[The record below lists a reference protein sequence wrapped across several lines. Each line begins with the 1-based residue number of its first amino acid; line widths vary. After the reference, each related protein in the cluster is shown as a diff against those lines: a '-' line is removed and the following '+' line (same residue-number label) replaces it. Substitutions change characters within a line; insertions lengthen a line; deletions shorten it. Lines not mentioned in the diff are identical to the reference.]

1 MQQATSGKPPGG
13 GRIALVEFGRGIAAL
28 LVLLVHAGGMMRPEQ
43 YSGQPAFDDLFSKGF
58 VGVDFFFVLSGFIIC
73 YVHYRDMNC
82 PERLPRYA
90 WRRLTRVLPT
100 YWVVFIAALAMNLL
114 LQREKA
120 TVTPVWLVEQWF
132 MVPPAQLF
140 VGPAWTLQFE
150 LLFYT
155 LFATVLLNRRL
166 GLALLGLWFVTV
178 HAVRLLHGDVGDALD
193 DPSWLKML
201 VHPYNN
207 NFLLGM
213 ALGLAMRQG
222 RGVRLLTLAFAAVS
236 AAFLITW
243 ANTGIDWHNYP
254 RFIGVG
260 FICATILGVLLLL
273 SPRVSTLPDWMT
285 FLGAIS
291 YSLYLSHIF
300 TVGYFY
306 AVAARLGLFAIL
318 PQEVLFFMA
327 LGVAM
332 LTSWL
337 LYRLV
342 EKPVL
347 AWAHRVVP

>member
-1 MQQATSGKPPGG
+1 MHQTTTRQASAS
-13 GRIALVEFGRGIAAL
+13 GRIALVEFGRGVAAL

-43 YSGQPAFDDLFSKGF
+43 YSGRPAFDDLFSKGF

-73 YVHYRDMNC
+73 FVHYRDMGR
-82 PERLPRYA
+82 PDRLPRYA

-100 YWVVFIAALAMNLL
+100 YWAVFVAALVMNLL

-120 TVTPVWLVEQWF
+120 TVSPPWLLEQWF
-132 MVPPAQLF
+132 MLPPAQLF

-155 LFATVLLNRRL
+155 IFATVLLNRRA
-166 GLALLGLWFVTV
+166 GLALLSLWFVAV
-178 HAVRLLHGDVGDALD
+178 HGVRLFHGDVGDALD

-213 ALGLAMRQG
+213 ALGLAMRHG
-222 RGVRLLTLAFAAVS
+222 KGVLPLTLLFAAVS
-236 AAFLITW
+236 AGFFLYW
-243 ANTGIDWHNYP
+243 GDTGIDWHNYP
-254 RFIGVG
+254 RFIGIG
-260 FICATILGVLLLL
+260 FICATLLGVLLLL
-273 SPRVSTLPDWMT
+273 TPHVRTLPGWMT
-285 FLGAIS
+285 FLGTIS
-291 YSLYLSHIF
+291 FSLYLSHIF

-306 AVAARLGLFAIL
+306 AIAARLGLFAIL
-318 PQEVLFFMA
+318 PQEALFFMA
-327 LGVAM
+327 LATAM
-332 LTSWL
+332 ATSWL

-347 AWAHRVVP
+347 AWAHRVIP